1 MLGRMSR
8 VTGPGRWPENI
19 KPASGQMD
27 GWRLRLSSRGGGDP
41 KAQARAPHFQ
51 GWCSEG
57 LSYNTD
63 TKKQIESTPL
73 CPLGYQTQGRLKR
86 GPIWA
91 CCTEGS
97 SEVPKG
103 CRGRRNE
110 GGVPFDLERDHRRV
124 TYREDGTMGSVSE
137 L

>member
-1 MLGRMSR
+1 
-8 VTGPGRWPENI
+8 
-19 KPASGQMD
+19 MD